1 MVMIQL
7 VRQARTLL
15 CLDRNIPVR
24 DAFFFFFLTVCLWG
38 VIWVRLRSLDDCC
51 KASVVSKNCSWT

>member
-24 DAFFFFFLTVCLWG
+24 DAFCFF
-38 VIWVRLRSLDDCC
+38 
-51 KASVVSKNCSWT
+51 NCVFVGSHVGGFTQP

>member
-24 DAFFFFFLTVCLWG
+24 DDFFFFLTVCLWG
-38 VIWVRLRSLDDCC
+38 VIGWVYAALMTAVRLRL
-51 KASVVSKNCSWT
+51 